1 MIHKFA
7 IALTVVVSGAIF
19 AVTGAAYAQTASPL
33 GQFKDWGAY
42 VADASGGKV
51 CYALSQPKSTS
62 PANVNR
68 DPVYFF
74 ITSRPGQGVKNEVSV
89 VVGYPYQES
98 SKASAEVGSASFTL
112 FTKDDGAWVE
122 NAAEEARLV
131 AAMRAGA
138 TMKVKGT
145 SQRGTETVD
154 SYSLSGISAALDRI
168 AQECK

>member
-1 MIHKFA
+1 MIQKFA
-7 IALTVVVSGAIF
+7 FVSTVAVLAL
-19 AVTGAAYAQTASPL
+19 TGAAQAQTAKPL

-42 VADASGGKV
+42 VAEASGGKV
-51 CYALSQPKSTS
+51 CYVLSQPTSTS
-62 PANVNR
+62 PSNVNR

-74 ITSRPGQGVKNEVSV
+74 VTTRPGQGVKNEVSV
-89 VVGYPYQES
+89 VVGYPYKED

-122 NAAEEARLV
+122 NAAEESRLV

-138 TMKVKGT
+138 TMQVKGT
-145 SQRGTETVD
+145 SQRGTDTVD
-154 SYSLSGISAALDRI
+154 SYSLQGISAALDRI